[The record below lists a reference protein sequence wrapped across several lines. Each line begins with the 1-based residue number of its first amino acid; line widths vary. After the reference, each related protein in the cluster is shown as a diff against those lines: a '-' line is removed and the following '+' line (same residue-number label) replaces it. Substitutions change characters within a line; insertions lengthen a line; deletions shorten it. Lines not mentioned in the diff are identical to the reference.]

1 MEIDREFV
9 YGDLRY
15 ETVNDNI
22 RARRCYLDWLT
33 YHGSSHRTLHLHPF
47 ELSMCSNSGR
57 LRVVP
62 HFLWRDSKESKTR
75 ARLKITPREEG
86 EIRRGERK
94 IRDYSKAKAFDP
106 SRSTDFGVWSS
117 YRLSNQLR
125 ATNEIPSL
133 IELSLLFKLSAVDL
147 ASSILTKTPQSYI
160 WLTSE

>member
-94 IRDYSKAKAFDP
+94 IRDYRQGQSFWPFTADWFWSVKLVSPFKSVTRIQWDP
-106 SRSTDFGVWSS
+106 LSHWTVIALQVISRRPRV
-117 YRLSNQLR
+117 
-125 ATNEIPSL
+125 I
-133 IELSLLFKLSAVDL
+133 DL
-147 ASSILTKTPQSYI
+147 D
-160 WLTSE
+160 